1 MNTIKICFCTL
12 LFLVMFFGSVNAY
25 VVINEVELNPSGA
38 DSEIGS
44 EWIELHNDGS
54 EVIELTGWEL
64 RSKNGRLILFD
75 SGIIS
80 GNEYIVINLP
90 EGKSLTNSED
100 YVELKDY
107 TSTIVDLT
115 PTLNDTVSSATSGD
129 SRTWQRIP
137 DGDNNWQFLEGTA
150 GASNGGDGGN
160 GGIPEFPAFIV
171 PVLLMFAG
179 VSVAR
184 RYGGL

>member
-12 LFLVMFFGSVNAY
+12 LFLVMFFGSVNALI
-25 VVINEVELNPSGA
+25 VINEVELNPPSQY
-38 DSEIGS
+38 DDD
-44 EWIELHNDGS
+44 EWIELYN
-54 EVIELTGWEL
+54 TGDYPE
-64 RSKNGRLILFD
+64 D
-75 SGIIS
+75 IS
-80 GNEYIVINLP
+80 GYTLTDGGGMVDTIPSGTIIGPGEFFVFTEDISGL
-90 EGKSLTNSED
+90 SLDNADESITLNNSFGQIED
-100 YVELKDY
+100 V
-107 TSTIVDLT
+107 T
-115 PTLNDTVSSATSGD
+115 PTLIDSANNLS
-129 SRTWQRIP
+129 TWQRIP

-184 RYGGL
+184 RYGGLYS